1 MRKAVIKNKLAVAL
15 IAVMI
20 AVAALGG
27 WSSLSGQVSAADSSV
42 KLTYV
47 SPSKIYSDSS
57 KSKSKSDKS
66 SKTKKSAK
74 DKSKKDSESNS
85 KSSNGAPSQ
94 PPSDRQGGGQPS
106 AGGQNGAPGQPP
118 SGEQGG
124 GQQPS
129 GGQPPAGNQSGGQP
143 PTGGQGG
150 GANTQS
156 YDYSGTNK
164 GKLTA
169 SKKSVKVSNK
179 TIKSTTAD
187 ANTLLAKSGGTL
199 TVKNAKITKSGDDT
213 NGDNVN
219 FYGINSSALAIGKGS
234 KLFLSKSSITSTSE
248 GSNGIFSTDNAT
260 VYTNDVKIT
269 TKKGGNS
276 RGLDATYG
284 GVIYANKMN
293 ISTEGDHSAA
303 VATDRG
309 GGYISV
315 TNSTFKTTG
324 SGSPL
329 IYSTGDIEVDAIRG
343 TATGSQI
350 AGIEGKNRILIYNS
364 SLTSTND
371 AISGSD
377 PIKNGVIIYQ
387 STSGDA
393 ETASSKLG
401 DFEAVD
407 STLKSTISSGAM
419 FYVTNTNAKVVLQNT
434 KLDFDSSTVDLI
446 NASGNNSNSW
456 GSQGSNGGKVTFTGI
471 KETLKGNITVD
482 TISSVNLY
490 LTKNS
495 KWTGSATIENNS
507 AGTTSK
513 SPLTVNVD
521 KSSKWVVTKSTTVSN
536 LNVEKGGKVV
546 DSKGKTVTIKV
557 NGKTKI
563 KGNSEVVV
571 TVTGKYSDTIN
582 TSSRS
587 SLSTKVLSREAFDKK
602 YNVKTKF
609 GTNKLH

>member
-1 MRKAVIKNKLAVAL
+1 MRKAAIKNKLAAAL

-20 AVAALGG
+20 AAASLSG

-57 KSKSKSDKS
+57 KSKSKTEKT
-66 SKTKKSAK
+66 SKTKKST
-74 DKSKKDSESNS
+74 KSKNKNKAESNS
-85 KSSNGAPSQ
+85 DSS
-94 PPSDRQGGGQPS
+94 
-106 AGGQNGAPGQPP
+106 NGAPGQPP
-118 SGEQGG
+118 SDGQGD
-124 GQQPS
+124 GQPHS
-129 GGQPPAGNQSGGQP
+129 GGQPPADGKSGVQPQSDSRNSSSSQNDAPGQP
-143 PTGGQGG
+143 PSGEPGG

-169 SKKSVKVSNK
+169 SKKSVNATNK
-179 TIKSTTAD
+179 TINSDVAD
-187 ANTLLAKSGGTL
+187 VNALLAKSGGTL
-199 TVKNAKITKSGDDT
+199 TVKNSKVTKSGDDT

-219 FYGINSSALAIGKGS
+219 FYGINSSALAVGKGS
-234 KLFLSKSSITSTSE
+234 KMFISKTSIESTSE
-248 GSNGIFSTDNAT
+248 GSNGIFATDNGT
-260 VYTNDVKIT
+260 VYANDVKIT

-303 VATDRG
+303 IATDRG

-315 TNSTFKTTG
+315 TNSSLKTAG

-329 IYSTGDIEVDAIRG
+329 IYSTGDIEVDAVKG

-350 AGIEGKNRILIYNS
+350 AGIEGQNRILIYNS

-393 ETASSKLG
+393 EAKSSKLG

-407 STLKSTISSGAM
+407 SKLKSTISGGAM

-434 KLDFDSSTVDLI
+434 KLDFDSSKVDLI

-456 GSQGSNGGKVTFTGI
+456 GNQGSNGGKVTFTGI
-471 KETLKGNITVD
+471 KQTLKGNITVD
-482 TISSVNLY
+482 TISNVNLH

-495 KWTGSATIENNS
+495 TWTGSATIENNS
-507 AGTTSK
+507 AGSTSK

-521 KSSKWVVTKSTTVSN
+521 KSSKWVVTKSTKVSN
-536 LNVEKGGKVV
+536 LNVEKGGKIV
-546 DSKGKTVTIKV
+546 DSNGKTVTIKV
-557 NGKTKI
+557 NGKTAV
-563 KGNSEVVV
+563 KGDSNIVV
-571 TVTGKYSDTIN
+571 TVTGKYSTTVK
-582 TSSRS
+582 TSAKS
-587 SLSTKVLSREAFDKK
+587 SLSTKVLLREAFDKK
-602 YNVKTKF
+602 YNTKTTF
-609 GTNKLH
+609 GTNKLS

>member
-1 MRKAVIKNKLAVAL
+1 MRKAVIKNKLAVVL
-15 IAVMI
+15 IALMI
-20 AVAALGG
+20 AVTALGG
-27 WSSLSGQVSAADSSV
+27 WVSLFGQVSAADSSV

-57 KSKSKSDKS
+57 KSKSKNAKT
-66 SKTKKSAK
+66 SKTKKLTEAK
-74 DKSKKDSESNS
+74 SN
-85 KSSNGAPSQ
+85 KSSRSSNES
-94 PPSDRQGGGQPS
+94 S
-106 AGGQNGAPGQPP
+106 NGAPGQPP

-293 ISTEGDHSAA
+293 ISTEGVHSAA

-434 KLDFDSSTVDLI
+434 KLDFDSSKVDLI

-557 NGKTKI
+557 NGKTKV

-571 TVTGKYSDTIN
+571 TVTGKYSDTIK

>member
-27 WSSLSGQVSAADSSV
+27 WVSLFGQASAADSSV

-57 KSKSKSDKS
+57 KSKSKNAKT
-66 SKTKKSAK
+66 SKTKKSTEAK
-74 DKSKKDSESNS
+74 SNKSSKSSNE
-85 KSSNGAPSQ
+85 SSNGAPGK
-94 PPSDRQGGGQPS
+94 PSSDGQGGGQPL
-106 AGGQNGAPGQPP
+106 AGNQNGGQPP
-118 SGEQGG
+118 SGG
-124 GQQPS
+124 P
-129 GGQPPAGNQSGGQP
+129 
-143 PTGGQGG
+143 GG

-164 GKLTA
+164 GELTA
-169 SKKSVKVSNK
+169 SKKRVKVSNK

-187 ANTLLAKSGGTL
+187 VNALLAKSGGTL
-199 TVKNAKITKSGDDT
+199 TVKNSKITKSGDDT

-219 FYGINSSALAIGKGS
+219 FYGINSSALAVGKGS
-234 KLFLSKSSITSTSE
+234 KLFLSKSSIASTSE
-248 GSNGIFSTDNAT
+248 GSNGIFSTDKAT
-260 VYTNDVKIT
+260 VYANDVKIT

-276 RGLDATYG
+276 RGLDATYS

-293 ISTEGDHSAA
+293 ISTEGAHSAT

-315 TNSTFKTTG
+315 TNSTFKTAG

-329 IYSTGDIEVDAIRG
+329 IYSTGDIEVDAIKG

-350 AGIEGKNRILIYNS
+350 AGIEGQNRILIYNS

-377 PIKNGVIIYQ
+377 TIKNGVIIYQ

-393 ETASSKLG
+393 ETASSRLG

-407 STLKSTISSGAM
+407 STLKSKISSGAM

-434 KLDFDSSTVDLI
+434 KLDFDSSKVDLI
-446 NASGNNSNSW
+446 NASGNNSNNW

-482 TISSVNLY
+482 TISNVNLY

-495 KWTGSATIENNS
+495 TWTGSATIENNS

-546 DSKGKTVTIKV
+546 DSNGKKVTIKV
-557 NGKTKI
+557 NNKI
-563 KGNSEVVV
+563 QVKGNSEVVV
-571 TVTGKYSDTIN
+571 TVTGKYSDTIK
-582 TSSRS
+582 TSSKS
-587 SLSTKVLSREAFDKK
+587 SLSTRVLSREAFDKK
-602 YNVKTKF
+602 YNVKTTF
-609 GTNKLH
+609 GTNKLS

>member
-1 MRKAVIKNKLAVAL
+1 MRKAVIKNKLAVVL
-15 IAVMI
+15 IALMI
-20 AVAALGG
+20 AVTALGG
-27 WSSLSGQVSAADSSV
+27 WVSLFGQASAADSSV
-42 KLTYV
+42 KLIYV

-57 KSKSKSDKS
+57 KSKSKNAKT
-66 SKTKKSAK
+66 SKTKKSTEAK
-74 DKSKKDSESNS
+74 SNKSSKSSNE
-85 KSSNGAPSQ
+85 SSNGAPGK
-94 PPSDRQGGGQPS
+94 PPSNGQGGGQPPS
-106 AGGQNGAPGQPP
+106 ENPP
-118 SGEQGG
+118 A
-124 GQQPS
+124 
-129 GGQPPAGNQSGGQP
+129 AGNQSGGQP
-143 PTGGQGG
+143 TSGGPVG

-164 GKLTA
+164 GELTA
-169 SKKSVKVSNK
+169 SKKRVKVSNK

-187 ANTLLAKSGGTL
+187 VNTLLAKSGGTL
-199 TVKNAKITKSGDDT
+199 TVKNSKITKSGDDT

-219 FYGINSSALAIGKGS
+219 FYGINSSALATGKGS

-248 GSNGIFSTDNAT
+248 GSNGIFSTDKAT
-260 VYTNDVKIT
+260 VYANDVKIT

-276 RGLDATYG
+276 RGLDATYS

-293 ISTEGDHSAA
+293 ISTEGAHSAS

-315 TNSTFKTTG
+315 TNSTFKTSG

-329 IYSTGDIEVDAIRG
+329 IYSTGDIEVDAVKG

-350 AGIEGKNRILIYNS
+350 AGIEGQNRILIYNS

-407 STLKSTISSGAM
+407 STLKSTISGGAM

-434 KLDFDSSTVDLI
+434 KLDFDSSKVDLI

-482 TISSVNLY
+482 TISNVNLY

-513 SPLTVNVD
+513 SPMTVNVD

-557 NGKTKI
+557 NGKTNV
-563 KGNSEVVV
+563 KGSSEVVV
-571 TVTGKYSDTIN
+571 TVTGKYSDTIK
-582 TSSRS
+582 TSSKS
-587 SLSTKVLSREAFDKK
+587 SLSTRVLSREAFDKK
-602 YNVKTKF
+602 YNVKTTF
-609 GTNKLH
+609 GTNKLS

>member
-1 MRKAVIKNKLAVAL
+1 MRKAVIKNRLATIL

-20 AVAALGG
+20 AVTALGG
-27 WSSLSGQVSAADSSV
+27 WASLFGQASAADSSV

-57 KSKSKSDKS
+57 KSKSKNAKT
-66 SKTKKSAK
+66 SKTKKSTEAK
-74 DKSKKDSESNS
+74 SNKSSKSSNE
-85 KSSNGAPSQ
+85 SSNGAPGK
-94 PPSDRQGGGQPS
+94 PPSDGQGGGQP
-106 AGGQNGAPGQPP
+106 
-118 SGEQGG
+118 
-124 GQQPS
+124 PS
-129 GGQPPAGNQSGGQP
+129 GGQPPVGNQS
-143 PTGGQGG
+143 GGQGG

-164 GKLTA
+164 GELTA
-169 SKKSVKVSNK
+169 SKKHVKVSNK

-187 ANTLLAKSGGTL
+187 VNALIAKSGGTL
-199 TVKNAKITKSGDDT
+199 TVKNSKITKSGDDT

-219 FYGINSSALAIGKGS
+219 FYGINSSALAVGKGS
-234 KLFLSKSSITSTSE
+234 KLFLSKSSIASTSE
-248 GSNGIFSTDNAT
+248 GSNGIFSTDKAT
-260 VYTNDVKIT
+260 VYANDVKIT
-269 TKKGGNS
+269 TKKSGNS
-276 RGLDATYG
+276 RGLDATYS

-293 ISTEGDHSAA
+293 ISTEGAHSAS

-315 TNSTFKTTG
+315 TNSTFKTSG

-329 IYSTGDIEVDAIRG
+329 IYSTGDIEVDAVKG

-350 AGIEGKNRILIYNS
+350 AGIEGQNRILIYNS

-407 STLKSTISSGAM
+407 STLKSTISGGAM

-434 KLDFDSSTVDLI
+434 KLDFDSSKVDLI
-446 NASGNNSNSW
+446 NASGNNSNNW

-482 TISSVNLY
+482 TISNVNLY

-495 KWTGSATIENNS
+495 TWTGSATIENNS

-536 LNVEKGGKVV
+536 LNVENGGKVV
-546 DSKGKTVTIKV
+546 DSNGKMVTIKV
-557 NGKTKI
+557 NNKI
-563 KGNSEVVV
+563 QVKGNSEVVV
-571 TVTGKYSDTIN
+571 TVTGKYSDTIK
-582 TSSRS
+582 TSSKS
-587 SLSTKVLSREAFDKK
+587 SLSTRVLSREAFDKK
-602 YNVKTKF
+602 YNVKTTF
-609 GTNKLH
+609 GTNKLS

>member
-27 WSSLSGQVSAADSSV
+27 WYSLSGQVSAADSSV

-219 FYGINSSALAIGKGS
+219 FYGINSSALAVGKGS
-234 KLFLSKSSITSTSE
+234 KLFFSKSSITSTSE

-293 ISTEGDHSAA
+293 ISTEGVHSAA

-536 LNVEKGGKVV
+536 LNVENGGKVV
-546 DSKGKTVTIKV
+546 DSNGKMVTIKV
-557 NGKTKI
+557 NNKI
-563 KGNSEVVV
+563 QVKGNSEVVV
-571 TVTGKYSDTIN
+571 TVTGKYSDTIK

>member
-1 MRKAVIKNKLAVAL
+1 MRKAVIKNKLAVVL
-15 IAVMI
+15 IALMI
-20 AVAALGG
+20 AVTALGG
-27 WSSLSGQVSAADSSV
+27 WVSLFGQVSAADSSV

-57 KSKSKSDKS
+57 KSKSKNAKT
-66 SKTKKSAK
+66 SKTKKLTEAK
-74 DKSKKDSESNS
+74 SN
-85 KSSNGAPSQ
+85 KSSRSSNES
-94 PPSDRQGGGQPS
+94 S
-106 AGGQNGAPGQPP
+106 NGAPGQPP

-293 ISTEGDHSAA
+293 ISTEGVHSAA

-557 NGKTKI
+557 NGKTKV

-571 TVTGKYSDTIN
+571 TVTGKYSDTIK

>member
-1 MRKAVIKNKLAVAL
+1 MRKATIKNKLAAVL

-27 WSSLSGQVSAADSSV
+27 WSSLSGEASAADSSV

-57 KSKSKSDKS
+57 KSKSKTEKS
-66 SKTKKSAK
+66 SKSKKSTEAK
-74 DKSKKDSESNS
+74 SNKNS
-85 KSSNGAPSQ
+85 KSSNESSNGAPGK
-94 PPSDRQGGGQPS
+94 PPSDGQGGGQPPS
-106 AGGQNGAPGQPP
+106 GGQGGAPGQPP
-118 SGEQGG
+118 S
-124 GQQPS
+124 
-129 GGQPPAGNQSGGQP
+129 GNQSGGQP

-156 YDYSGTNK
+156 YDYSGNNK

-169 SKKSVKVSNK
+169 NKKSVKASNK
-179 TIKSTTAD
+179 TVRSTTAD
-187 ANTLLAKSGGTL
+187 ANALLAKSGGTL
-199 TVKNAKITKSGDDT
+199 TVKNSKITKSGDDT

-219 FYGINSSALAIGKGS
+219 FYGINSSALAVGKGS
-234 KLFLSKSSITSTSE
+234 KLFLSKTSITSTSE

-260 VYTNDVKIT
+260 VYANDVKIT

-293 ISTEGDHSAA
+293 ISTEGDHSAS

-315 TNSTFKTTG
+315 TNSAFKTAG

-329 IYSTGDIEVDAIRG
+329 IYSTGDIEVDAIKG

-350 AGIEGKNRILIYNS
+350 AGIEGQNRILIYNS

-393 ETASSKLG
+393 ETASSKIG

-407 STLKSTISSGAM
+407 STLKSTISGGAM

-434 KLDFDSSTVDLI
+434 KLDFDSSKVDLI

-471 KETLKGNITVD
+471 KQTLKGNITVD
-482 TISSVNLY
+482 TISNVNLY

-495 KWTGSATIENNS
+495 KWTGSATIETNS
-507 AGTTSK
+507 AGSTSK

-536 LNVEKGGKVV
+536 LNVEKGGKIV

-557 NGKTKI
+557 NGKTKV
-563 KGNSEVVV
+563 KGDSDVVV
-571 TVTGKYSDTIN
+571 TVTGKYSNTIK
-582 TSSRS
+582 TSSKS
-587 SLSTKVLSREAFDKK
+587 SLSTKVLSREDFDKK
-602 YNVKTKF
+602 YNVKTTF
-609 GTNKLH
+609 GTNKLS

>member
-1 MRKAVIKNKLAVAL
+1 MRKAVIKNKLVTVL

-20 AVAALGG
+20 AVTALGG
-27 WSSLSGQVSAADSSV
+27 WASLFGQASAADSSV

-57 KSKSKSDKS
+57 KSKSKNAKT
-66 SKTKKSAK
+66 SKTKKSTEAK
-74 DKSKKDSESNS
+74 SNKSSKSSNE
-85 KSSNGAPSQ
+85 SSNGAPGK
-94 PPSDRQGGGQPS
+94 PPSNGQGGGQPPS
-106 AGGQNGAPGQPP
+106 ENPP
-118 SGEQGG
+118 A
-124 GQQPS
+124 
-129 GGQPPAGNQSGGQP
+129 AGNQSGGQP
-143 PTGGQGG
+143 TSGGPGG

-164 GKLTA
+164 GELTA
-169 SKKSVKVSNK
+169 SKKRVKVSNK

-187 ANTLLAKSGGTL
+187 VNTLLAKSGGIL
-199 TVKNAKITKSGDDT
+199 TVKNSKITKSGDDT

-219 FYGINSSALAIGKGS
+219 FYGINSSALAVGKGS
-234 KLFLSKSSITSTSE
+234 KLFLSKSSIASTSE
-248 GSNGIFSTDNAT
+248 GSNGIFSTDKAT
-260 VYTNDVKIT
+260 VYANDVKIT
-269 TKKGGNS
+269 TKKSGNS
-276 RGLDATYG
+276 RGLDATYS

-293 ISTEGDHSAA
+293 ISTEGAHSAA

-315 TNSTFKTTG
+315 TNSTFKTSG
-324 SGSPL
+324 SVSPL
-329 IYSTGDIEVDAIRG
+329 IYSTGDIEVDAVKG

-350 AGIEGKNRILIYNS
+350 AGIEGQNRILIYNS

-407 STLKSTISSGAM
+407 STLKTTISGGAM

-434 KLDFDSSTVDLI
+434 KLDFDSSKVDLI

-471 KETLKGNITVD
+471 KEILKGNITVD
-482 TISSVNLY
+482 TISNVNLY

-557 NGKTKI
+557 NGKTKV
-563 KGNSEVVV
+563 KGSSEVVV
-571 TVTGKYSDTIN
+571 TATGKYSDTIK
-582 TSSRS
+582 TSSKS
-587 SLSTKVLSREAFDKK
+587 SLSTRVLSREAFDKK
-602 YNVKTKF
+602 YNVKTTF
-609 GTNKLH
+609 GTNKLS

>member
-20 AVAALGG
+20 AVVALSG

-74 DKSKKDSESNS
+74 DKSKNDSESSSN
-85 KSSNGAPSQ
+85 SSNGAPSQ
-94 PPSDRQGGGQPS
+94 PPSDGQGGGQPS
-106 AGGQNGAPGQPP
+106 AGGQNGAPSQPP
-118 SGEQGG
+118 S
-124 GQQPS
+124 
-129 GGQPPAGNQSGGQP
+129 
-143 PTGGQGG
+143 GGQGG
-150 GANTQS
+150 GANTQN

-164 GKLTA
+164 GELTA
-169 SKKSVKVSNK
+169 NNKSVKASNK

-187 ANTLLAKSGGTL
+187 VNTLLAKSGGTL
-199 TVKNAKITKSGDDT
+199 TVKNSKIMKSGDDT

-293 ISTEGDHSAA
+293 ISTEGAHSAA

-315 TNSTFKTTG
+315 TNSTFKTAG

-434 KLDFDSSTVDLI
+434 KLDFDSSKVDLI

-482 TISSVNLY
+482 TISNVNLY
-490 LTKNS
+490 LFKNS

-507 AGTTSK
+507 AGSKSK

-571 TVTGKYSDTIN
+571 TVTGKYSNTIN

-587 SLSTKVLSREAFDKK
+587 SLSTRVLSREAFDKK
-602 YNVKTKF
+602 YNEKTKF

>member
-293 ISTEGDHSAA
+293 ISTEGVHSAA

-557 NGKTKI
+557 NGKTKV

-571 TVTGKYSDTIN
+571 TVTGKYSDTIK

>member
-1 MRKAVIKNKLAVAL
+1 MRKTAIKNKLATVL
-15 IAVMI
+15 IALMI
-20 AVAALGG
+20 AVAALSG
-27 WSSLSGQVSAADSSV
+27 WSSLAGQVSAADSSV

-57 KSKSKSDKS
+57 KSKNKTEKSSKKTTKSENKGKSESKSDS
-66 SKTKKSAK
+66 S
-74 DKSKKDSESNS
+74 
-85 KSSNGAPSQ
+85 
-94 PPSDRQGGGQPS
+94 
-106 AGGQNGAPGQPP
+106 NGAPGQPP
-118 SGEQGG
+118 SDGQGG
-124 GQQPS
+124 GQPPSDNQGGGQPPS
-129 GGQPPAGNQSGGQP
+129 NDQGGTQGQPPAGG
-143 PTGGQGG
+143 GG

-169 SKKSVKVSNK
+169 SKKSVNATNK
-179 TIKSTTAD
+179 TINSNVAD
-187 ANTLLAKSGGTL
+187 VNALLAKSGGTL
-199 TVKNAKITKSGDDT
+199 TVKNSKVTKSGDDT

-219 FYGINSSALAIGKGS
+219 FYGINSSALAVGKGS
-234 KLFLSKSSITSTSE
+234 KLFISKTSIESTSE
-248 GSNGIFSTDNAT
+248 GSNGIFATDNGT
-260 VYTNDVKIT
+260 VYANDVKIT

-293 ISTEGDHSAA
+293 ISTEGNHSAA
-303 VATDRG
+303 IATDRG

-315 TNSTFKTTG
+315 TNSSLKTAG

-329 IYSTGDIEVDAIRG
+329 IYSTGDIEVDAVKG

-350 AGIEGKNRILIYNS
+350 AGIEGKNRILVYNS
-364 SLTSTND
+364 KLTSTND

-393 ETASSKLG
+393 ETASSQIG

-407 STLKSTISSGAM
+407 STLKTTISSGAM

-434 KLDFDSSTVDLI
+434 KLDFDSSKVNLI

-471 KETLKGNITVD
+471 NQTLKGNVTVD
-482 TISSVNLY
+482 TISNVKLY
-490 LTKNS
+490 LTK
-495 KWTGSATIENNS
+495 KTTWTGTATIETNS
-507 AGTTSK
+507 AGSTSK

-521 KSSKWVVTKSTTVSN
+521 KSSKWVVTKNTTVSN
-536 LNVEKGGKVV
+536 LNVEKGGKVI
-546 DSKGKTVTIKV
+546 DSNGKIVTIKV
-557 NGKTKI
+557 NGKTKV
-563 KGNSEVVV
+563 KGDSDIVV
-571 TVTGKYSDTIN
+571 TVTGKYSNTVK
-582 TSSRS
+582 TSSKT
-587 SLSTKVLSREAFDKK
+587 SLSTRVLSRESFDKK
-602 YNVKTKF
+602 YNVKTTF
-609 GTNKLH
+609 GTNKLS

>member
-1 MRKAVIKNKLAVAL
+1 MRKAVIKNKLAVVL
-15 IAVMI
+15 IALMI
-20 AVAALGG
+20 AVTALGG
-27 WSSLSGQVSAADSSV
+27 WVSLFGQVSAADSSV

-57 KSKSKSDKS
+57 KSKSKNAKT
-66 SKTKKSAK
+66 SKTKKLTEAK
-74 DKSKKDSESNS
+74 SN
-85 KSSNGAPSQ
+85 KSSRSSNES
-94 PPSDRQGGGQPS
+94 S
-106 AGGQNGAPGQPP
+106 NGAPGQPP

-219 FYGINSSALAIGKGS
+219 FYGINASALAIGKGS

-293 ISTEGDHSAA
+293 ISTEGVHSAA

-557 NGKTKI
+557 NGKTKV

-571 TVTGKYSDTIN
+571 TVTGKYSDTIK